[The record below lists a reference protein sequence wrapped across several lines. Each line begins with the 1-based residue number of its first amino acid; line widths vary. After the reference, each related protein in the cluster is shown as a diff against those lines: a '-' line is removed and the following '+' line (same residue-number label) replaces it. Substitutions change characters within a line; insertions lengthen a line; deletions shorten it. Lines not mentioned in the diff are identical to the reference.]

1 MLMKLLKNFL
11 MPISK
16 VHQTC
21 IAREIISLLDHPFL
35 PTFYTSFQNELKAV
49 ILKNCRTKS
58 GIIVRKGLT
67 FFLLS
72 DCVEKPGE
80 GKVNRT

>member
-35 PTFYTSFQNELKAV
+35 PTFYTSFQN
-49 ILKNCRTKS
+49 CRTKS